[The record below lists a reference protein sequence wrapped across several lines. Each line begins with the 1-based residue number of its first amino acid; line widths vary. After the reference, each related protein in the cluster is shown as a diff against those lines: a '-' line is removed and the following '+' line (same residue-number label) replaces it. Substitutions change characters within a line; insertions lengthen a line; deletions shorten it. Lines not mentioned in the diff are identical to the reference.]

1 MMVPLSPTAKTFVPE
16 LPQTPLKE
24 FPWGNGF
31 CHFHPPPAG
40 GFGLLSLRIDGR
52 YIRELPC
59 TTESGKISNIKN
71 KIRKDFFFNISPSKN
86 PLFDKDFLL
95 AWG

>member
-1 MMVPLSPTAKTFVPE
+1 MVPLSPTAKTFVPE

-31 CHFHPPPAG
+31 CHFHPSPAG

-52 YIRELPC
+52 YSRELPC
-59 TTESGKISNIKN
+59 TAESGKVNRTKN
-71 KIRKDFFFNISPSKN
+71 KRRKDFFFNSF
-86 PLFDKDFLL
+86 PLEKP
-95 AWG
+95 AI